1 MDFMEALLRAAKE
14 PINQQTLDQFNEAA
28 QGIDGLLGLR
38 YTHVSNGLVRSEL
51 PVKPHLFQPAG
62 MVNGGVFASM
72 AESAGSIASM
82 VAAGAPVVGVNNSTD
97 FIGAVR
103 SGTIQAEATPI
114 QIGRR
119 THLWQ
124 IEMTREGKLVART
137 VLRTMPVSM
146 PG

>member
-1 MDFMEALLRAAKE
+1 MDFMEALLAAAKE

-51 PVKPHLFQPAG
+51 PVNPHLFQPAG
-62 MVNGGVFASM
+62 MVNGGVFATM

-82 VAAGAPVVGVNNSTD
+82 VAAGTPVVGVNNSTD

-114 QIGRR
+114 QVGRR